1 MAMATK
7 QSRNP
12 SEPGTRFDGTITV
25 PGGQTTTGGALGF
38 ELVAFGEGTQPL
50 VILPG
55 LSDGLATVGGRARLM
70 QYFYRDVPRRYRV
83 YVASRPRSLPDDY
96 GTREMAADYAALLR
110 TIGVEDGTV
119 DLWGVSQG
127 GMISQWLAIDHGEL
141 LHRLCLTVTTAAP
154 TETLEE
160 AVGRWMQLAR
170 EDRYGTLMRD
180 TMRSTY
186 TRKHLRRYALAMP
199 FLGLFGKPE
208 SFRRF
213 LIQAQAC
220 LDHDARDSVGSIST
234 PTLVLGGG
242 ADRVVGPE
250 ASAELARL
258 IPNARLELY
267 PELGH
272 GAFDEA
278 KDATP
283 KIMSFFEEES

>member
-1 MAMATK
+1 MPRSK
-7 QSRNP
+7 NQSAGP

-25 PGGQTTTGGALGF
+25 GADRTTTGEELEF

-50 VILPG
+50 VIVPG
-55 LSDGLATVGGRARLM
+55 LSDGLATVGGRVRLM
-70 QYFYRDVPRRYRV
+70 QYFYRDVPARYRV
-83 YVASRPRSLPDDY
+83 YVASRPRTLPDVY
-96 GTREMAADYAALLR
+96 GTREMAADYAELLR
-110 TIGVEDGTV
+110 TIGMEDGTV

-141 LHRLCLTVTTAAP
+141 LHRLCLTVTTAGA
-154 TETLEE
+154 TETLRET
-160 AVGRWMQLAR
+160 VGRWMQLAR
-170 EDRYGTLMRD
+170 EDRYGTLVRD
-180 TMRSTY
+180 TMRATY
-186 TRKHLRRYALAMP
+186 TPRHLRRYALAMP
-199 FLGLFGKPE
+199 FLGLIGKPE

-213 LIQAQAC
+213 FIQAQAC
-220 LDHDARDSVGSIST
+220 LDHDARGSAGSIRT

-242 ADRVVGPE
+242 ADRVVGPGTSE
-250 ASAELARL
+250 ELARA

-283 KIMSFFEEES
+283 KIVSFFGEES